1 MNDLFT
7 EITSFGK
14 NCFQVQIGRGDLALH
29 QVAFIN
35 VSLLGGDNEHLNYVC
50 GTASTCNGRNCRR
63 CMSNRTYRFVV
74 NADECKPRVD
84 NDHEVLS
91 YRRKTLKS
99 KQLLKVASGGNYV
112 KSANEK
118 DLIALGKNL
127 SITKLGVNVLYS
139 RFWYAN
145 YRGLPGLHSSCPPDW
160 LHTIIKGAVEQ
171 TLAASL
177 LIVEYFSHFDI
188 SVIYGGKRCL
198 PWKYNKSILDHR
210 SKFFPI
216 HLFYDKF
223 CRYVTIDT
231 NNILISK
238 NLILICMISVH
249 LVLLKCTVLVVWFS
263 LISII
268 L

>member
-91 YRRKTLKS
+91 YRRKTLKT
-99 KQLLKVASGGNYV
+99 KQLLKAASGGN
-112 KSANEK
+112 
-118 DLIALGKNL
+118 
-127 SITKLGVNVLYS
+127 
-139 RFWYAN
+139 
-145 YRGLPGLHSSCPPDW
+145 
-160 LHTIIKGAVEQ
+160 
-171 TLAASL
+171 
-177 LIVEYFSHFDI
+177 
-188 SVIYGGKRCL
+188 
-198 PWKYNKSILDHR
+198 
-210 SKFFPI
+210 
-216 HLFYDKF
+216 
-223 CRYVTIDT
+223 
-231 NNILISK
+231 
-238 NLILICMISVH
+238 
-249 LVLLKCTVLVVWFS
+249 
-263 LISII
+263 
-268 L
+268 